1 MTTVE
6 VRLHDHS
13 YPIHI
18 GAGLLGDPQLLS
30 PHVGAGGALIVTNE
44 TVAPLYLEQL
54 RAGLDASTR
63 TETVVLPDGEEHK
76 SMATLERIFDALIE
90 HRFSR
95 DVTVI
100 ALGGGVVGDMA
111 GFAAAIY
118 QRGVRFVQIPTTL
131 LALVDS
137 SVGGK
142 TAVNHANGKNMIGA
156 FHQPACVIADTN
168 TLKTLSDRELSCGLA
183 ETIKYGLIRDAAF
196 FEWLDEHLDALI
208 KRDNNALVE
217 AIRRACVNK
226 AEVVAADEREHGERA
241 LLNFGHTFG
250 HAIETGLGHGEWK
263 HGEAVAAGMCVAADL
278 SVRMGRLRQ
287 DRLPRIV
294 DMLTR
299 AALPTR
305 LPNTLTRERML
316 DLMAIDKKVL
326 AGQVRLILLDEIGA
340 GFMTADF
347 PQDALLTTLDS
358 CRDAA

>member
-18 GAGLLGDPQLLS
+18 GVGLLGEPQLLS

-54 RAGLDASTR
+54 RAALTPSTR
-63 TETVVLPDGEEHK
+63 TQTVVLPDGEAHK
-76 SMATLERIFDALIE
+76 SMATLECIFDALIE

-156 FHQPACVIADTN
+156 FHQPTCVIADTG
-168 TLKTLSDRELSCGLA
+168 TLKTLSDRELSCGLS

-196 FEWLDEHLDALI
+196 FEWLDEHLDALL
-208 KRDNNALVE
+208 KREDAALVE
-217 AIRRACVNK
+217 AIRRACLNK

-287 DRLPRIV
+287 DRLPRILDIV
-294 DMLTR
+294 TR
-299 AALPTR
+299 AKLPTR
-305 LPNTLTRERML
+305 LPRALTQERML

-326 AGQVRLILLDEIGA
+326 AGQVRLILLDEIGE
-340 GFMTADF
+340 GFITADF
-347 PQDALLTTLDS
+347 PQDALHTTLDV
-358 CRDAA
+358 CRDVA